1 VRERLQTQ
9 QASNNF
15 DRQRINRPVERI
27 NMLRNKKIWLV
38 FSIALML
45 WACAE
50 KEPVFPWVKGTN
62 PTVVTQGKMVGYE
75 FWAKW

>member
-1 VRERLQTQ
+1 LQTPLII
-9 QASNNF
+9 NNF
-15 DRQRINRPVERI
+15 NWQRINRPVERI
-27 NMLRNKKIWLV
+27 NMLRSKRIWLA
-38 FSIALML
+38 FLAALMV